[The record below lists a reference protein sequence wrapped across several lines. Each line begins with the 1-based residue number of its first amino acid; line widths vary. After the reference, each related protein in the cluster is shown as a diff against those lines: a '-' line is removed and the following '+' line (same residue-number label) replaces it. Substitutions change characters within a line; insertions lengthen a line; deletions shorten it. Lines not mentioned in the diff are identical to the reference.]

1 MKNITPLFDNFHLP
15 SLLRKRRSPSQILKD
30 KKTLLESKS
39 IGQLQKCF
47 GNLIP
52 KSLLKQ
58 SGEKE
63 HSRLRIFSKENTF
76 WAFFAQVLEPDK
88 GCMEVVKKIQAH
100 AAVRS
105 EKPIC
110 SSTSAYCQARAN
122 LKESELQDILNHTAE
137 QLDNDAESGRLN
149 GRRVVVVDGT
159 GLSMPD
165 TPANQAVWP
174 QHKNQK
180 KGCGFPS
187 ARACCCFSLATGG
200 VLSVELGNK
209 KSAEL
214 PLLRKQ
220 SDTFRK
226 DDICLGDAMFNSFF
240 DFATLKA
247 KGVDSVSVLSH
258 RKPFTAKNSEKIL
271 GKNDLLGVWKKPKW
285 NKKSAYTK
293 EELAA
298 LPDEIPVR
306 QIYVTVTKPGFR
318 TGSFYIVTTLLDP
331 IEYPREKIEN
341 LYLERW
347 DVELFIRDIKTTMDM
362 DILRCKTPEMVRKE
376 IIMHFIVYNSIR
388 MLMNTAAEKKGIAV
402 RKISFKGAVQSLR
415 QWEPQLNQAQLS
427 SKEMRRM
434 VSVLHDV
441 IADNL
446 IVDRPERSEPRCV
459 KRRKKPYPHLT
470 VPRGEMKKKMMED
483 RNCAKGA

>member
-1 MKNITPLFDNFHLP
+1 M
-15 SLLRKRRSPSQILKD
+15 
-30 KKTLLESKS
+30 
-39 IGQLQKCF
+39 CF
-47 GNLIP
+47 GSLIP

-58 SGEKE
+58 SDEKE

-76 WAFFAQVLEPDK
+76 WAFFTQVLEPDK

-105 EKPIC
+105 ENPIC
-110 SSTSAYCQARAN
+110 SSTSAYCQARAK
-122 LKESELQDILNHTAE
+122 LKESEMMEILNQTAD

-149 GRRVVVVDGT
+149 DRRVVVVDGT

-180 KGCGFPS
+180 EGCGFPS
-187 ARACCCFSLATGG
+187 ARACVCFSLATGAI
-200 VLSVELGNK
+200 LSYELGNK

-220 SDTFRK
+220 SDMFRK

-240 DFATLKA
+240 DFATLKTRD
-247 KGVDSVSVLSH
+247 VDSVSVLSR
-258 RKPFTAKNSEKIL
+258 RKPFSAKNAQKIL
-271 GKNDLLGVWKKPKW
+271 GENDLLGVWKKPKW
-285 NKKSAYTK
+285 NKKSAFTK

-298 LPDEIPVR
+298 LPDEIPIR
-306 QIYVTVTKPGFR
+306 QIHVAVTKPGFC
-318 TGSFYIVTTLLDP
+318 TGSFYIVTTLVDP
-331 IEYPREKIEN
+331 IEYPREEIEN

-347 DVELFIRDIKTTMDM
+347 DVELFIRDIKTTMGM

-402 RKISFKGAVQSLR
+402 RKISFKGAAQTLR
-415 QWEPQLNQAQLS
+415 QWEPQLNQARLNA
-427 SKEMRRM
+427 KEMRELI
-434 VSVLHDV
+434 SVLHDV
-441 IADNL
+441 IADTL
-446 IVDRPERSEPRCV
+446 IVDRPGRSEPRCV
-459 KRRKKPYPHLT
+459 KRRPKPHPNLT
-470 VPRGEMKKKMMED
+470 APRAEMKEKMRQE
-483 RNCAKGA
+483 RNRAKGA